1 LDGFRS
7 SVADLLLICESVAD
21 KSLMQTI
28 VEVMGEAGA
37 MSDRFQLF
45 EVLVKQRGRRWWW
58 SVWTTDGALV
68 MDGLTSNRL
77 AARYEAHKALFLL
90 LASAPYR
97 LRPSTRAIQAN
108 LEARGRRSTE
118 F

>member
-1 LDGFRS
+1 
-7 SVADLLLICESVAD
+7 
-21 KSLMQTI
+21 MQTI
-28 VEVMGEAGA
+28 VEVIGEAGA

-45 EVLVKQRGRRWWW
+45 EVLVKRRRRRWWW
-58 SVWTTDGALV
+58 SVRTTDGALV

-97 LRPSTRAIQAN
+97 SRPSTCAVQAN
-108 LEARGRRSTE
+108 LEAPRRGPDRVLERCISPLGVH
-118 F
+118 

>member
-1 LDGFRS
+1 MDGFRS

-28 VEVMGEAGA
+28 VEVIGEAGA

-45 EVLVKQRGRRWWW
+45 EVLVKRRRRRWWW
-58 SVWTTDGALV
+58 SVRTTDGALV
-68 MDGLTSNRL
+68 MDGSTSNRL

-90 LASAPYR
+90 LQSAPYQSG
-97 LRPSTRAIQAN
+97 P
-108 LEARGRRSTE
+108 
-118 F
+118 